1 MTSITLYHRQQFAV
15 VTIATDAGAT
25 SEIVPLAV
33 AQFIAWLLSSLAAQ
47 FAIVAASIAVYGCG
61 IVYERVT
68 DAPQVYVDLIISL
81 VSTGRGWL

>member
-1 MTSITLYHRQQFAV
+1 MTSITLYHRQQFGV
-15 VTIATDAGAT
+15 VTIVTGAGAT

-61 IVYERVT
+61 IVYEHF
-68 DAPQVYVDLIISL
+68 VDLPRWYVGCIIQAI
-81 VSTGRGWL
+81 STQRGWL